1 MATEIK
7 NEANLDLFNKFETID
22 FETGELVNVLDSSLP
37 IQNRLDPAKW
47 LLDRFTA
54 EIELCKDRKQLW
66 NDREITFKLGIDK
79 IREAIRDSMLHEGT
93 DKIKTNEN
101 TAFLTSKDIVSFD
114 ESLIKPEHKLY
125 DLTLKD
131 ITFARY
137 QNLMGY
143 AKASNIQTSE
153 KVKPE
158 PKLMPAELVSVTK
171 QATLTIR
178 KSPKS

>member
-1 MATEIK
+1 
-7 NEANLDLFNKFETID
+7 
-22 FETGELVNVLDSSLP
+22 
-37 IQNRLDPAKW
+37 
-47 LLDRFTA
+47 
-54 EIELCKDRKQLW
+54 
-66 NDREITFKLGIDK
+66 
-79 IREAIRDSMLHEGT
+79 MLHEGT